1 MFRLAAAAAA
11 LVLSLTSAP
20 AHAADP
26 VVVVELYTSQGCSSC
41 PPADKL
47 LGELA
52 GRKDVLPL
60 ALHVDYWDYIG
71 WADKFA
77 NPAHTKRQRAY
88 ARVAGS
94 RSIYTPQMIVGG
106 KDHVIGYKP
115 MAVADAI
122 QANRKLVPI
131 EIGMVRSGNSIVISA
146 QPQGR
151 LPSDMQIQLVR
162 YAPRQSVKIERGE
175 NAGKTIKY
183 HNIVLDWSVV
193 GKWDG
198 RAPYRAEVSAPADG
212 KYAVIIQRRGPGPVI
227 AAARLN

>member
-20 AHAADP
+20 VHAADP
-26 VVVVELYTSQGCSSC
+26 IVVVELYTSQGCSSC

-52 GRKDVLPL
+52 GRRDVLPL

-71 WADKFA
+71 WADNFA
-77 NPAHTKRQRAY
+77 NPAYTKRQRAY

-94 RSIYTPQMIVGG
+94 RSIYTPQMIIGG

-122 QANRKLVPI
+122 QANRNAAPI
-131 EIGMVRSGNSIVISA
+131 EIGMIRSGGSIVISA

-151 LPSDMQIQLVR
+151 LPSDMQVQLVR
-162 YAPRQSVKIERGE
+162 YSPRQSVAIKRGE

-198 RAPYRAEVSAPADG
+198 RAPFMAEVNASAEG
-212 KYAVIIQRRGPGPVI
+212 KYAVIIQRRGPGPVV
-227 AAARLN
+227 AEARLN

>member
-20 AHAADP
+20 VHAADP
-26 VVVVELYTSQGCSSC
+26 IVVVELYTSQGCSSC

-52 GRKDVLPL
+52 GRRDVLPL

-71 WADKFA
+71 WADNFA
-77 NPAHTKRQRAY
+77 DPAYTKRQRAY

-94 RSIYTPQMIVGG
+94 RSIYTPQMIIGG

-122 QANRKLVPI
+122 QANRNAAPI
-131 EIGMVRSGNSIVISA
+131 EIGMIRSGGSIVISA

-151 LPSDMQIQLVR
+151 LPSDMQVQLVR
-162 YAPRQSVKIERGE
+162 YSPRQSVAIKRGE

-198 RAPYRAEVSAPADG
+198 RAPFMAEVNVSRPLGVAPKPYIAPLSAGWPACSS
-212 KYAVIIQRRGPGPVI
+212 A
-227 AAARLN
+227 

>member
-1 MFRLAAAAAA
+1 MFRLIAAAAA
-11 LVLSLTSAP
+11 LVFSLSSASLQ
-20 AHAADP
+20 AAEP

-52 GRKDVLPL
+52 DRRDVLPL

-71 WADKFA
+71 WADSFA
-77 NPAHTKRQRAY
+77 NPAYTKRQRAY

-94 RSIYTPQMIVGG
+94 RSIYTPQMIIGG

-122 QANRKLVPI
+122 QANRHASPI
-131 EIGMVRSGNSIVISA
+131 DIGMIQSGGTVVITA
-146 QPQGR
+146 QPQGK
-151 LPSDMQIQLVR
+151 LPSDMQVQLIR
-162 YAPRQSVKIERGE
+162 YAPRKSVKIERGE
-175 NAGKTIKY
+175 NAGKTIRY
-183 HNIVLDWSVV
+183 HNIVLDWSIV
-193 GKWDG
+193 GAWDG
-198 RAPYRAEVSAPADG
+198 RAPFMAEVNAPADG
-212 KYAVIIQRRGPGPVI
+212 QYAVIIQRRGPGAVV